1 MRSIFTDVIRKHD
14 RETYGGRSEM
24 GHIDENIREILGKA
38 RVKMCEED
46 WYIDLILEQVWDDL
60 PEKVK
65 RPSNIPDIRRLIVE
79 RINETREDFMKEVG
93 LIEDEKDEEEIIEY
107 IINID
112 ITDDVSGTVYKV
124 QGGGPGYRDVVE
136 DLERAAG
143 SVFFYEYR
151 DNNPNGG
158 INAFKVDIK
167 IYKNGEVVSEL
178 ESTDA
183 LCMGVVDVL
192 RSARYAMAVE
202 HSGNRVQKI
211 S

>member
-1 MRSIFTDVIRKHD
+1 MECTDEDAEKI
-14 RETYGGRSEM
+14 SELLKNLHTM
-24 GHIDENIREILGKA
+24 ISD
-38 RVKMCEED
+38 ED
-46 WYIDLILEQVWDDL
+46 WYVDYILEQVWDDI
-60 PEKVK
+60 PEKYR
-65 RPSNIPDIRRLIVE
+65 RPSSIPMIRRLIME
-79 RINETREDFMKEVG
+79 RIDETREEFMKEVG
-93 LIEDEKDEEEIIEY
+93 LVEDEEDEEEIIEY
-107 IINID
+107 IVNID

-151 DNNPNGG
+151 DKKPNGG
-158 INAFKVDIK
+158 TNPFKVDIK

-183 LCMGVVDVL
+183 LCLGVMDVL
-192 RSARYAMAVE
+192 RSVRYAMAVV
-202 HSGNRVQKI
+202 HSENRVQKI

>member
-1 MRSIFTDVIRKHD
+1 
-14 RETYGGRSEM
+14 M
-24 GHIDENIREILGKA
+24 GYIDENIREILEKA

-46 WYIDLILEQVWDDL
+46 WYIDLILEQIWDDL

-93 LIEDEKDEEEIIEY
+93 LIEDEEEIIEY
-107 IINID
+107 IVNID
-112 ITDDVSGTVYKV
+112 ITDDVSGTVYNV
-124 QGGGPGYRDVVE
+124 QGGGPGYRDIVE

-151 DNNPNGG
+151 DKKPNGG
-158 INAFKVDIK
+158 INSFKVDIK
-167 IYKNGEVVSEL
+167 IYKNGEIVSEL

-183 LCMGVVDVL
+183 LSLGVMDVL
-192 RSARYAMAVE
+192 KSARYAMAVV
-202 HSGNRVQKI
+202 HSENKVQKI